1 MPQPEKC
8 QCRLL
13 AGMPQ
18 LDRSYWLIGVFI
30 LSEEATEIISAGNP
44 TATAFILTSSFWFAV
59 ATTFGLIG
67 AGYLIAPDFLANIEY
82 IHFGRIRPMHI
93 NAVLFGFV
101 TPGLLAVAFYY
112 FPKLLRTELYSHKL
126 GVFSAVF
133 WNIMVAAGV
142 IGISLGYTQ
151 GREYAELPWAVDI
164 MVVICF
170 VMVVIN
176 ILMTIRQRKERILF
190 VSIWYVT
197 AAVVLTSITYCL
209 GNVIW
214 KPDTGALQGIPDA
227 ILLWFYGHNIFGL
240 LLSPMGLAVAYYVLP
255 IATRSPLY
263 SHTLSLLG
271 FWSLIIVYT
280 HIGTHHLLQV
290 PVPTW
295 LKTISIVDSIAM
307 VIPVMIVLIN
317 LWYTVKGKLGD
328 IHADIGAKFVF
339 TGTIMYFFVNIQG
352 SMMALPHVQR
362 ITHFNNWVVGHAHL
376 GVLGF
381 AGVTAL
387 GGLYFIIPRITGKPL
402 YSRFLADV
410 QYWFVLIGMT
420 GFAVVL
426 TTVGLIQGNAWY
438 NGETLYR
445 TLPEIQ
451 PYYILRASLGLLIV
465 IGAYIGLYNIV
476 RSLYF
481 NRGAST

>member
-1 MPQPEKC
+1 
-8 QCRLL
+8 
-13 AGMPQ
+13 
-18 LDRSYWLIGVFI
+18 
-30 LSEEATEIISAGNP
+30 LSDEATENVPAGNP
-44 TATAFILTSSFWFAV
+44 TAKAFTLTSAFWFAA

-112 FPKLLRTELYSHKL
+112 FPKLLRTGLFSHKL

-142 IGISLGYTQ
+142 ISISMGYTQ

-176 ILMTIRQRKERILF
+176 ILMTIRRRKESILF
-190 VSIWYVT
+190 VSIWYTT

-214 KPDTGALQGIPDA
+214 KPDTGALMGIPDA

-295 LKTISIVDSIAM
+295 LKTISIVDSVAM

-387 GGLYFIIPRITGKPL
+387 GGLYFIMPRITGRPL
-402 YSRFLADV
+402 YSRLLADV
-410 QYWFVLIGMT
+410 QYWLVLIGMT

-451 PYYILRASLGLLIV
+451 PYYIMRASLGLMIV
-465 IGAYIGLYNIV
+465 IGAYIGLYNVV

>member
-1 MPQPEKC
+1 MGETNLSTPEPTPP
-8 QCRLL
+8 
-13 AGMPQ
+13 G
-18 LDRSYWLIGVFI
+18 SY
-30 LSEEATEIISAGNP
+30 
-44 TATAFILTSSFWFAV
+44 ATAKAFALTASFWFAA
-59 ATTFGLIG
+59 ATTFGMIG
-67 AGYLIAPDFLANIEY
+67 AGYLIAPDFMANVEY
-82 IHFGRIRPMHI
+82 IHFGRVRPMHV

-101 TPGLLAVAFYY
+101 TPALLAAAFYY
-112 FPKLLRTELYSHKL
+112 FPKLLRTELFSQKL
-126 GVFSAVF
+126 GVFSAIF
-133 WNIMVAAGV
+133 WNITVAAG
-142 IGISLGYTQ
+142 ILGISLGHTQ
-151 GREYAELPWAVDI
+151 AREYAELAWPVDI
-164 MVVICF
+164 MVVASF
-170 VMVVIN
+170 AMVAFN
-176 ILMTIRQRKERILF
+176 LLMTIRRRKEPILF
-190 VSIWYVT
+190 VSVWYTT

-227 ILLWFYGHNIFGL
+227 IILWFYGHNIFGL
-240 LLSPMGLAVAYYVLP
+240 LLTPMGLAVAYYVLP

-295 LKTISIVDSIAM
+295 LKTISIVDSVAM

-328 IHADIGAKFVF
+328 IHANIGAKFVF
-339 TGTIMYFFVNIQG
+339 TGTIYYFFVNIQG

-362 ITHFNNWVVGHAHL
+362 ITHFNNWVVGHAHI

-381 AGVTAL
+381 AGLTAL
-387 GGLYFIIPRITGKPL
+387 GGLYFMLPKITGKTL
-402 YSRFLADV
+402 YSKFLADV
-410 QYWFVLIGMT
+410 QYWLVLIGIT

-451 PYYILRASLGLLIV
+451 PYYILRASLGTLIM
-465 IGAYIGLYNIV
+465 IGAYLGLYNVI
-476 RSLYF
+476 RTLYF
-481 NRGAST
+481 NRGVST

>member
-1 MPQPEKC
+1 LPAEETEQTVY
-8 QCRLL
+8 
-13 AGMPQ
+13 
-18 LDRSYWLIGVFI
+18 SYH
-30 LSEEATEIISAGNP
+30 
-44 TATAFILTSSFWFAV
+44 TAIAFTLTSAVWFAI
-59 ATTFGLIG
+59 ATTFGVLG

-82 IHFGRIRPMHI
+82 IHFGRIRPMHV

-112 FPKLLRTELYSHKL
+112 IPRLLRTNLYSQKL
-126 GVFSAVF
+126 GVVSAVF
-133 WNIMVAAGV
+133 WNLTVFAGMIGIAAGH
-142 IGISLGYTQ
+142 TQ
-151 GREYAELPWAVDI
+151 GRENAQLPWSVDI
-164 MVVICF
+164 MVVISF
-170 VMVVIN
+170 LLVGTN
-176 ILMTIRQRKERILF
+176 LLMTIRNRKETILY
-190 VSIWYVT
+190 VSVWYAMSAVILT
-197 AAVVLTSITYCL
+197 ALTYCL

-214 KPDTGALQGIPDA
+214 KPDTGALAGVSDA

-240 LLSPMGLAVAYYVLP
+240 LLTPMGVGVAYYVLP

-271 FWSLIIVYT
+271 FWCLIIVYT

-295 LKTISIVDSIAM
+295 LKTISIVDSVAM

-317 LWYTVKGKLGD
+317 LWYTVKGKLGA

-339 TGTIMYFFVNIQG
+339 TGTIYYFFVNIQG

-362 ITHFNNWVVGHAHL
+362 ITHFNNWVVAHAHI

-387 GGLYFIIPRITGKPL
+387 GGLYFILPRMTGRPL
-402 YSRFLADV
+402 YSKLLADL
-410 QYWFVLIGMT
+410 QYWLVLIGIT
-420 GFAVVL
+420 GFLIVL
-426 TTVGLIQGNAWY
+426 TIAGLIQGNAWY
-438 NGETLYR
+438 SGETLYR
-445 TLPEIQ
+445 TLPAIQ
-451 PYYILRASLGLLIV
+451 PYYVLRASLGLMIM
-465 IGAYIGLYNIV
+465 IGAYLGLYNIV

>member
-1 MPQPEKC
+1 MEEPNLSTPE
-8 QCRLL
+8 QNL
-13 AGMPQ
+13 Q
-18 LDRSYWLIGVFI
+18 TS
-30 LSEEATEIISAGNP
+30 NP
-44 TATAFILTSSFWFAV
+44 TAKAFTLTSAFWFAV

-82 IHFGRIRPMHI
+82 IHFGRVRPMHI

-112 FPKLLRTELYSHKL
+112 FPKLLRTELFSHKL

-133 WNIMVAAGV
+133 WNITVAAGV
-142 IGISLGYTQ
+142 IGISMGYTQ

-176 ILMTIRQRKERILF
+176 ILMTIRRRKERILY

-387 GGLYFIIPRITGKPL
+387 GGLYFILPRITGKPL

-465 IGAYIGLYNIV
+465 IGAYIGLYNVI